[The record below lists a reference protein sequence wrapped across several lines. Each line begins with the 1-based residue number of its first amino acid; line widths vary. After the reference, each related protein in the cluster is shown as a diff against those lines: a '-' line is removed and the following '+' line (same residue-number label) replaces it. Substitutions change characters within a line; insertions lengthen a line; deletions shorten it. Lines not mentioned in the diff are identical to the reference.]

1 MASLPPAPEVSP
13 GKSLKEMLTPSLLVL
28 FGSQTGTAHDV
39 AERIG
44 REARRRRLQ
53 CRVRALD
60 SYNVVNLINEPLV
73 IFVCATTGQGDPPD
87 NMKNFWK
94 FIFRKNLPPTSLCQ
108 MDYAVLGLGDSS
120 YAKFNFV
127 AKKLHRRLLQLGGN
141 ALLPIGLGDDQHD
154 LGPDAVIGPWLL
166 DLWRKVLGLYPVPS
180 DLSVIPAD
188 TPLPSRFILNFCDGV
203 PGISCEEQHAENQRP
218 EELPSDHKPFL
229 APMVSNQRVTAK
241 SHFQDVRLIE
251 FDITGSGISF
261 TAGDIVMIQPQN
273 SASDTKQ
280 FCHLLN
286 LDPDQ
291 HFVLQPREPDVI
303 CPTQLPQPCTIHHL
317 VSHYLD
323 ITRVPHRSFFEI
335 LACLSQHQMER
346 EKLFEFSS
354 AQGQEELYNYC
365 NRPRRTILEVLGDFP
380 HSAASIPPDYLLD
393 LIPPIRPRAY
403 SIASSLLAHPF
414 RVQIIVAVV
423 QYQTRLRKPRQGLC
437 TSWLAS
443 LDPSREP
450 VRVPLWVRNSGL
462 TFPSE
467 PNTPVIM
474 VGPGTGVAP
483 FRAAIQQRVAQGQ
496 KGNYLFFGCRQKD
509 KDFYCE
515 AEWQELIQR
524 GFLTLIT
531 AFSRDQ
537 EEKIYVQHRLQEH
550 GALVWELLNQHGA
563 YFYLAGN
570 AKSMPASVSEALTSL
585 FKSEGGLSDP
595 DAAAYLTML
604 ERTMRFQ
611 AETWA

>member
-1 MASLPPAPEVSP
+1 
-13 GKSLKEMLTPSLLVL
+13 
-28 FGSQTGTAHDV
+28 
-39 AERIG
+39 
-44 REARRRRLQ
+44 
-53 CRVRALD
+53 
-60 SYNVVNLINEPLV
+60 
-73 IFVCATTGQGDPPD
+73 
-87 NMKNFWK
+87 
-94 FIFRKNLPPTSLCQ
+94 

-403 SIASSLLAHPF
+403 SIASSLLVRDNVHLQSSERKEEAHPF